1 MQDPFY
7 DPIWNALHTAHR
19 PLALASGE
27 ACKYPHDV
35 APFAAVQTNTP
46 AALDD
51 LRSLMN
57 PSESTWLFHDPPP
70 SVTGLSHETSLP
82 CLQMLFPADT
92 ALPATGRTATIV
104 PLNATHAPE
113 MVALTDVAFP
123 GFFRSRTNVMGSYF
137 GIRDESGQLV
147 AMCGERIISKEAGAT
162 AADGTA
168 WREISGLC
176 THPDHRGHGYG
187 TLLLRRLIEFQ
198 RGLDAV
204 SILHVASNNT
214 NAIALYH
221 HLGFQTLREV
231 TIHKVVR
238 TD

>member
-7 DPIWNALHTAHR
+7 DPIWNALHTAHQ
-19 PLALASGE
+19 PLALATGE
-27 ACKYPHDV
+27 ACKYAQNV

-51 LRSLMN
+51 LRSLMK
-57 PSESTWLFHDPPP
+57 PGESTWLFHDPPP
-70 SVTGLSHETSLP
+70 SVTGLTYETSLP

-92 ALPATGRTATIV
+92 ALPAIDSTATIL
-104 PLNATHAPE
+104 PLEATHAPE

-123 GFFRSRTNVMGSYF
+123 GFFRPRTHVMGSYF
-137 GIRDESGQLV
+137 GIREGNGQLV
-147 AMCGERIISKEAGAT
+147 AMCGERIIAT
-162 AADGTA
+162 AEDGTV

-204 SILHVASNNT
+204 SILHVASSNT

-221 HLGFQTLREV
+221 HLGFNTLREV